1 MISLQFDECF
11 TSKTIRARCQAEGKV
26 VVKSFPHRMRSRSV
40 KDAEVVERFLPSES
54 SLVTTDHRLLVRES
68 SRIPDRHPGIIVV
81 RHNGPHTQ
89 REKDIIQVLE
99 NFKSRVQNWEQLKW
113 RNSVVE
119 LYQDRAEI
127 YAIKGAIPTP
137 SVAIFF
143 SDADF
148 EQELAEALAAN
159 ASEPTTDDGT

>member
-11 TSKTIRARCQAEGKV
+11 TSKKIRARCQAEGKV

-40 KDAEVVERFLPSES
+40 KDAEVVERFLPGES
-54 SLVTTDHRLLVRES
+54 SLVTTDHRLPVRES
-68 SRIPDRHPGIIVV
+68 SRIPDCHL
-81 RHNGPHTQ
+81 
-89 REKDIIQVLE
+89 LE
-99 NFKSRVQNWEQLKW
+99 NFKSHVQSWEQLKW

-127 YAIKGAIPTP
+127 YAIKGAIATA

-143 SDADF
+143 SDAAF